1 MSELTLETL
10 RAELAPLAERLAWIE
25 TDARDVFGPLLEKMQ
40 SDMRTLRDEQ
50 AALQAFVATRLEES
64 DTLILE
70 RMAAL
75 GDRIERRLD
84 QTERSIEERLA
95 RIEAKLA

>member
-1 MSELTLETL
+1 
-10 RAELAPLAERLAWIE
+10 
-25 TDARDVFGPLLEKMQ
+25 
-40 SDMRTLRDEQ
+40 
-50 AALQAFVATRLEES
+50 
-64 DTLILE
+64 
-70 RMAAL
+70 MAAL